1 MKNEIIF
8 NKNVTEKLKKPII
21 KKVKKRTVQP
31 PFKGNIRVAD
41 FADMKLII
49 KFHNGIRF
57 LWCVI
62 DIFSKYAWVISLKD
76 KKGITITNAFQKIWK
91 EFNRCEAKSKGR

>member
-57 LWCVI
+57 L
-62 DIFSKYAWVISLKD
+62 
-76 KKGITITNAFQKIWK
+76 
-91 EFNRCEAKSKGR
+91 